1 MSLNLSFQPIE
12 ESDLPILS
20 RIASETFCDTFRHY
34 REEDISHYLAESL
47 SPRALGV
54 ELADSANRFYFVL
67 VGGEKAGYL
76 KWICPTDK
84 YLEHVKVDWRAPV
97 LLERFYFLPA
107 FCGQGLGPVALAFVE
122 CYARYQAKADVLYL
136 SVWDRNYRAQSFYQ
150 KHGFRTLGSFDYP
163 VGQEIDHEL
172 LYYKRL

>member
-1 MSLNLSFQPIE
+1 MPFELSFQPVV
-12 ESDLPILS
+12 ESALPLLS
-20 RIASETFCDTFRHY
+20 RIASETFADTFRHY
-34 REEDISHYLAESL
+34 EEEDISHYLSPSL
-47 SPRALGV
+47 SSQALGA
-54 ELADSANRFYFVL
+54 ELQDPANHFYFV
-67 VGGEKAGYL
+67 VVDGEKAGYL
-76 KWICPTDK
+76 KWISPTDK
-84 YLEHVKVDWRAPV
+84 YLEHVEVDWKAPL

-107 FCGQGLGPVALAFVE
+107 FCGKGLGPVALAFVE
-122 CYARYQAKADVLYL
+122 CYARHQARADVLYL